1 MCPRN
6 TEGSTW
12 AVKGASDGR
21 RGVLWGLAALGEA
34 RWVWGCVVFIAC
46 FCVWGERPRVAS
58 AGDVLVERGE
68 AVEGGQ
74 RVRARGTSARSK
86 LVLVAGG
93 DVAYPKG
100 VKEQALAAQAH
111 TLFDELSPWIKAS
124 DLAFLNLETPLTAR
138 RAVMARRWPIVTD
151 PARLDWLLQAG
162 FNLFSLA
169 NNHTHDAGDQGVAD
183 TLAAM
188 EAARA
193 RGHEIWW
200 AGAARHRDDAY
211 QVTLVRPEGKDVTVA
226 FVAFGEGRTPLV
238 PRPSTSE
245 ALELIAQAAALADIV
260 VVSAHSGRE
269 YEHVPRAHR
278 AALFRSYIDV
288 GADVVLGHHPHVVQ
302 GVEAYKDGVI
312 FHSLGNLSFA
322 SRSIR
327 YMSKGARL
335 FGMFPIIEFERGRL
349 RRVEV
354 IPLFV
359 NNVEPWTLGGQTLE
373 PLLARPQRL
382 HGPFAHH
389 VLDEL
394 ARWTAAVPGISPE
407 AVAALQRVGERLV
420 IDWPGLWGD
429 DARWRQ
435 GAREGCAKWARR
447 SLPWHTT
454 RRVPCPMWRR
464 EIFER

>member
-1 MCPRN
+1 MCPWSP
-6 TEGSTW
+6 EGV
-12 AVKGASDGR
+12 AGAAEGTSDGR
-21 RGVLWGLAALGEA
+21 RGDPWRCAALIEG

-46 FCVWGERPRVAS
+46 LCVWGERLEVAR
-58 AGDVLVERGE
+58 AGEVGVERGE

-74 RVRARGTSARSK
+74 RGQTRTASERSR
-86 LVLVAGG
+86 LVMVAGG

-111 TLFDELSPWIKAS
+111 TLFDDLSPWIRSS
-124 DLAFLNLETPLTAR
+124 DLAFVNLETPLTTR
-138 RAVMARRWPIVTD
+138 GPVMARRWPIVTD
-151 PARLDWLLQAG
+151 PTRLDWLIQAG

-169 NNHTHDAGDQGVAD
+169 NNHTHDAGDRGVAD

-188 EAARA
+188 EAARG
-193 RGHEIWW
+193 RGHALWW
-200 AGAARHRDDAY
+200 AGAARHKDEAY
-211 QVTLVRPEGKDVTVA
+211 RVTVVRPEGKDVTVA
-226 FVAFGEGRTPLV
+226 FVALGEARTALV
-238 PRPSTSE
+238 PRPGTDE
-245 ALELIAQAAALADIV
+245 ALELIAEAATLADIV

-278 AALFRSYIDV
+278 AALFRRYIDV

-302 GVEAYKDGVI
+302 GIEAYGGGVI

-335 FGMFPIIEFERGRL
+335 YGMFPVIEFERRRL

-359 NNVEPWTLGGQTLE
+359 NNVEAWTLGEQTLE
-373 PLLARPQRL
+373 PRLARPQRL
-382 HGPFAHH
+382 QGPFAHH
-389 VLDEL
+389 VLDALE
-394 ARWTAAVPGISPE
+394 RWTAEVPEISPE
-407 AVAALQRVGERLV
+407 AVAAVRRVGERLV
-420 IDWPGLWGD
+420 IDWPGLESD
-429 DARWRQ
+429 DARWRKA
-435 GAREGCAKWARR
+435 ARGECAGWARR

-454 RRVPCPMWRR
+454 RRIPCSLWRR
-464 EIFER
+464 RILER